1 MSARHAAPL
10 LLAAILGIFP
20 APARA
25 AEGQPPA
32 PGQGPP
38 PRPVRL
44 DYQRGPG
51 VERCPDEQAFRDAAG
66 AQAISSADLF
76 APEAAARLAVTLR
89 RRGFGY
95 EGTVTLYDA
104 AGAVFWTRTLPP
116 PTYPPAASCPSLVE
130 NLAFSAT
137 NYIDPVVPLPL
148 LPAPSSPPP
157 PPSPRPP
164 PPPPPPVTG
173 SPVAF
178 RFGAA
183 AWADLAT
190 APRPAFGL
198 SFGLGFRVSWF
209 SLEMEGRWDPP
220 AGALIEGADLST
232 KRFVGALVPCG
243 HKGYFVGCALTEV
256 GPVWASIPGTHT
268 ASGGP
273 ASALFVA
280 IGGRLGAEIPIA
292 PHLIL
297 RPAVDLL
304 IALQHADIHLDT
316 HRRWEMPTVAAGF
329 GVGLLAS
336 F

>member
-1 MSARHAAPL
+1 MKAAPILASL
-10 LLAAILGIFP
+10 LVSF
-20 APARA
+20 APAAVRGA
-25 AEGQPPA
+25 DPSAPVPP
-32 PGQGPP
+32 QGPP

-66 AQAISSADLF
+66 AQTISSADLF

-89 RRGFGY
+89 RRGYGY

-104 AGAVFWTRTLPP
+104 AGAVFWTKTLPP

-137 NYIDPVVPLPL
+137 SYIDPVVRLPPPPPAPL
-148 LPAPSSPPP
+148 LLPSSPPP
-157 PPSPRPP
+157 SLPPP
-164 PPPPPPVTG
+164 PPPPPPVAG
-173 SPVAF
+173 SRIAP

-183 AWADLAT
+183 AWVDLAT

-209 SLEMEGRWDPP
+209 SVEMEGRWDPA
-220 AGALIEGADLST
+220 AGALLEGADLST

-243 HKGYFVGCALTEV
+243 HTGYFVGCALAEV
-256 GPVWASIPGTHT
+256 GPVWASIAGAHT
-268 ASGGP
+268 INGGP

-280 IGGRLGAEIPIA
+280 TGGRLGAEIPLA
-292 PHLIL
+292 PHLVL

-304 IALQHADIHLDT
+304 IALQHADIHLDAQ
-316 HRRWEMPTVAAGF
+316 RRWEMPTVAAGF
-329 GVGLLAS
+329 GLGLLAS